1 MLQTIKDIEVNT
13 TYRWFKGGD
22 WNDKIP
28 HFITY
33 GKNYRRRF
41 QDKEIIEQIFNKVLS
56 IV

>member
-13 TYRWFKGGD
+13 VYRWFKGD

-28 HFITY
+28 HFTTY
-33 GKNYRRRF
+33 GKNYRHRF
-41 QDKEIIEQIFNKVLS
+41 QYKEIIEQIFNQVLS